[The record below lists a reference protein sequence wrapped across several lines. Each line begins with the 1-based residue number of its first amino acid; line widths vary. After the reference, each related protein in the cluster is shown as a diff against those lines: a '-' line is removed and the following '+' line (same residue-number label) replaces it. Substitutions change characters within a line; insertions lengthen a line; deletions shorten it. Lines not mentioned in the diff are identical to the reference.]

1 MDVVIHCLGMPFNG
15 ETVTKQSL
23 GGSESAAYYQ
33 ARELA
38 KRGHRVT
45 VFTSSTEEGVWDD
58 VRYCYSGEPQQGA
71 VLGDRFE
78 FYARNTPHDVLIIQ
92 RHPMAFHGAFASKV
106 NIWQLHDLA
115 LHRTNGIANHNM
127 WQVDAVTCVSE
138 WHKKQVC
145 DVYGFDPDFVQVV
158 PNGVDETIYRSS
170 GAAIGD
176 IQMIWPGAPVQLR
189 HDLHQSPVVE
199 RTNNAFLLLYQSR
212 PERGL
217 EHLVRPGGI
226 MDRLRD
232 TNAHLLVCTYNNH
245 PPQMAGYYNYL
256 AECAQALPN
265 VTMIGSLSKPQLA
278 ALQKS
283 CDLLV
288 YPTEFEEVSCIT
300 AMEAMHAGLPMLASD
315 VGALKETCAD
325 AGVELY
331 SLKDGRADEDVFVE
345 RIGFWASATV
355 ATGTLPRKRQ
365 LQLGAAKTR
374 RWSDAV
380 DRLESVIEECFE
392 RRKGTQAALVR
403 HCIEHSDIG
412 FLRRELPD
420 TSTWPNELMPEYD
433 EITDSTES
441 ELGVLY
447 AFTDSPAA
455 YKAHYDKHGGKYY
468 DDFEDQVIGEDVTRS
483 QRFMGVAQFVQQEVG
498 FAGDE
503 IRVLD
508 YGCAHGHYVMPL
520 AKAFPNARFVG
531 VDVNDRAVA
540 AAVKWAM
547 RDGVVNAEFCLGG
560 QDVFDNPGMLTPL
573 AYDETSMQFE
583 GNAAVAKQAH
593 RELFDVVIAGEVVE
607 HVPDWMDLLERF
619 RSVLKPGG
627 LLIITTPAGR
637 WEWQG
642 TEAFRDA
649 REHLHHFERHD
660 IVEICGN
667 NPVEILYAPAG
678 QDRTGQGLGSW
689 IWGVRPNEPFRMYDV
704 ERKRKLLAP
713 RETLSACMIVKDG
726 EKTLRKS
733 VDSFIDWVDEIIIAV
748 DPTTK
753 DRTCDVI
760 DQLRQDYRWKPI
772 TLINGL
778 PALEAGFDEAR
789 NRSIEQA
796 CGDWILW
803 VDADEEVRNPW
814 NLWKYLRPSQHNAYG
829 FPQVHYSAD
838 PDQVLTTDFPCR
850 LFRNRKGIKFFG
862 VVHEHPEIEP
872 GKAIPRSALR
882 HDVKFLHNGYVDEE
896 VRRKRYMRNLPLLH
910 RDLQK
915 YPERGLNRFLML
927 RDIAQ
932 GLMFEHEQTKGVVL
946 HGHKERAQEGINMWR
961 AMIEKDPL
969 RMVMDSLQFYS
980 HCVATLGMGF
990 DAEVTYRVA
999 KEIAPDLACNTNFK
1013 GRFATQDD
1021 YSKLI
1026 RKIEQEA
1033 TRHYDSKYL

>member
-38 KRGHRVT
+38 QRGHRVT

-58 VRYCYSGEPQQGA
+58 VRYCYSGEPAQGA

-145 DVYGFDPDFVQVV
+145 EVYGFDPEFVQVV
-158 PNGVDETIYRSS
+158 PNGVDSELYINNPVKIIDGDKWTGFTDKGLHVGQETFR
-170 GAAIGD
+170 
-176 IQMIWPGAPVQLR
+176 M
-189 HDLHQSPVVE
+189 
-199 RTNNAFLLLYQSR
+199 LYQSR

-232 TNAHLLVCTYNNH
+232 TNAHLLVCTYKNH
-245 PPQMAGYYNYL
+245 PPQMAGYYGYL
-256 AECAQALPN
+256 NECAQALPN
-265 VTMIGSLSKPQLA
+265 VEMIGSLSKPQLA

-288 YPTEFEEVSCIT
+288 YPSEFEEVSCIT

-315 VGALKETCAD
+315 VGALSETCDPTGGWLMPMA
-325 AGVELY
+325 
-331 SLKDGRADEDVFVE
+331 DGRADEDAFVRTIK
-345 RIGFWASATV
+345 RIIAGEVGGWHE
-355 ATGTLPRKRQ
+355 
-365 LQLGAAKTR
+365 AAKREQLCAAQTR

-380 DRLESVIEECFE
+380 DRLESVIEQCFD
-392 RRKGTQAALVR
+392 RREGSTSACLR

-412 FLRRELPD
+412 IIEDDAFEDKAFGDVIVVKTHEELR
-420 TSTWPNELMPEYD
+420 
-433 EITDSTES
+433 
-441 ELGVLY
+441 GLY

-455 YKAHYDKHGGKYY
+455 YKAHYDRHGGAYY
-468 DDFEDQVIGEDVTRS
+468 DQFEDQVVGEDVTRS
-483 QRFMGVAQFVQQEVG
+483 QRFMGVAQFLQQEVG
-498 FAGDE
+498 VAGDE

-531 VDVNDRAVA
+531 VDVNDRAIA

-547 RDGVVNAEFCLGG
+547 RDGVANAEFCLGG

-627 LLIITTPAGR
+627 LLIVTTPAGR

-660 IVEICGN
+660 IVDICGN

-678 QDRTGQGLGSW
+678 QDRTGKGLGSW

-713 RETLSACMIVKDG
+713 RETLSVCMIVKDG
-726 EKTLRKS
+726 EKTLRKA

-753 DRTCDVI
+753 DRTFDVI
-760 DQLRQDYRWKPI
+760 DQLRADYRWKPI

-915 YPERGLNRFLML
+915 YPERGLNRFLWL

-932 GLMFEHEQTKGVVL
+932 GLMFEHEQTQGVVL
-946 HGHKERAQEGINMWR
+946 NGHRERAQEGIDMWR

-980 HCVATLGMGF
+980 HCVATLGLGF

>member
-15 ETVTKQSL
+15 ETVATQSL

-38 KRGHRVT
+38 KRGHRVI
-45 VFTSSTEEGVWDD
+45 VFTSSTEEGVWDG
-58 VRYCYSGEPQQGA
+58 VKYCWAGNVSQESLLGE
-71 VLGDRFE
+71 RFD

-92 RHPMAFHGAFASKV
+92 RHPAAFHGTFASKV

-115 LHRTNGIANHNM
+115 LHRSSGMANHNM
-127 WQVDAVTCVSE
+127 WQVDAVTCVSQ
-138 WHKKQVC
+138 WHKDQVC
-145 DVYGFDPDFVQVV
+145 SVYGFDPDFVQVV
-158 PNGVDETIYRSS
+158 PNGVDEALYVD
-170 GAAIGD
+170 GAN
-176 IQMIWPGAPVQLR
+176 LR
-189 HDLHQSPVVE
+189 AWDHDEESRAHIAALMDAGKFV
-199 RTNNAFLLLYQSR
+199 LLYQSR

-232 TNAHLLVCTYNNH
+232 TNAHLLVCTYKNN
-245 PPQMAGYYNYL
+245 PPQMQGYYNYL
-256 AECAQALPN
+256 NECAQALPN
-265 VTMIGSLSKPQLA
+265 VTMLGSLSKPQLA

-315 VGALKETCAD
+315 VGALSETCTG
-325 AGVELY
+325 AGSVLITL
-331 SLKDGRADEDVFVE
+331 SDGHADEERFVRAIQNFLRLGE
-345 RIGFWASATV
+345 IESGFHLLKA
-355 ATGTLPRKRQ
+355 Q
-365 LQLGAAKTR
+365 QIYAAKTR

-380 DRLESVIEECFE
+380 DRLESVIEQCFE
-392 RRKGTQAALVR
+392 KRAGSVAAATR
-403 HCIEHSDIG
+403 HSIEHSDIQFALG
-412 FLRRELPD
+412 MQGAFTENQDANVIELRSRQEIRELYQFA
-420 TSTWPNELMPEYD
+420 E
-433 EITDSTES
+433 
-441 ELGVLY
+441 
-447 AFTDSPAA
+447 SPAA
-455 YKAHYDKHGGKYY
+455 YKAHYDRHGGAYY
-468 DDFEDQVIGEDVTRS
+468 DLFENQVIGEDVTRT
-483 QRFMGVAQFVQQEVG
+483 QRFMGVAKLLQQEISH
-498 FAGDE
+498 AGDE
-503 IRVLD
+503 LRVMD

-520 AKAFPNARFVG
+520 AKAFPNTRFVG
-531 VDVNDRAVA
+531 VDVNDRAIG

-547 RDGVVNAEFCLGG
+547 RDGVGNAEFCLGG
-560 QDVFDNPGMLTPL
+560 QDVFDNPGLLTPL

-583 GNAAVAKQAH
+583 GSAAVAKKAH
-593 RELFDVVIAGEVVE
+593 RELFDVVVAGEVVE

-642 TEAFRDA
+642 IESFRDA
-649 REHLHHFERHD
+649 REHLHHFERQD

-678 QDRTGQGLGSW
+678 NDRAGKGLGSW
-689 IWGVRPNEPFRMYDV
+689 IWGVRPNEPFREYDV

-733 VDSFIDWVDEIIIAV
+733 VDSFIDWVDELIIAV
-748 DPTTK
+748 DPTTR
-753 DRTCDVI
+753 DRTIAVI
-760 DQLRQDYRWKPI
+760 DQLKADYRWKPI
-772 TLINGL
+772 TVIDGL
-778 PALEAGFDEAR
+778 PALDAGFDEAR
-789 NRSIEQA
+789 NRSIDAA

-814 NLWKYLRPSQHNAYG
+814 NMWKYLRPSQHNAYG
-829 FPQVHYSAD
+829 FPQVHYSAE

-850 LFRNRKGIKFFG
+850 LFRTRKGIKFFG
-862 VVHEHPEIEP
+862 VVHEHPEIEV

-896 VRRKRYMRNLPLLH
+896 VRRNRYRRNLPLLH
-910 RDLQK
+910 RDLEK

-932 GLMFEHEQTKGVVL
+932 GLMFEHEQTQGIVL
-946 HGHKERAQEGINMWR
+946 HGQKERAVQGIDYWR
-961 AMIEKDPL
+961 TMVEKDPL

-980 HCVATLGMGF
+980 HCVATLGLGF
-990 DAEVTYRVA
+990 EAEVTYRVA
-999 KEIAPDLACNTNFK
+999 KDAAPDLACNTNFK

>member
-58 VRYCYSGEPQQGA
+58 VRYCYTGEPQQGA

-92 RHPMAFHGAFASKV
+92 RHPMAFHGAFTSKV

-145 DVYGFDPDFVQVV
+145 SVYGFDPDFVQVV
-158 PNGVDETIYRSS
+158 PNGVDESLYQCKTSIKHAKEGEWGYLS
-170 GAAIGD
+170 GGGYLAIDG
-176 IQMIWPGAPVQLR
+176 ISTQIPIPGEGRFVM
-189 HDLHQSPVVE
+189 
-199 RTNNAFLLLYQSR
+199 LYQSR

-245 PPQMAGYYNYL
+245 PPQMAGYYNHL
-256 AECAQALPN
+256 AQCAEALPN

-315 VGALKETCAD
+315 VGALAETCAG
-325 AGVELY
+325 AGVKLVP
-331 SLKDGRADEDVFVE
+331 LKDGRAEEDEFVDY
-345 RIGFWASATV
+345 IGVHAPVKTFS
-355 ATGTLPRKRQ
+355 LEKHQQ
-365 LQLGAAKTR
+365 LESAKTR

-380 DRLESVIEECFE
+380 DRLESVIEQCFE
-392 RRKGTQAALVR
+392 RRKGTEAAAIR
-403 HCIEHSDIG
+403 HCIEHSDIDFAVG
-412 FLRRELPD
+412 PVA
-420 TSTWPNELMPEYD
+420 T
-433 EITDSTES
+433 
-441 ELGVLY
+441 GVANAIVERTVHEMDALY
-447 AFTDSPAA
+447 QFTRSPAA

-483 QRFMGVAQFVQQEVG
+483 QRFMGVAQFVQQESMI
-498 FAGDE
+498 AGDE

-508 YGCAHGHYVMPL
+508 YGCAHGHYIMPL

-547 RDGVVNAEFCLGG
+547 RDGVANAEFCLGG

-678 QDRTGQGLGSW
+678 QDRTGKGLGSW

-753 DRTCDVI
+753 DRTFDVI

-829 FPQVHYSAD
+829 FPQVHYSSD

-850 LFRNRKGIKFFG
+850 LFRARKGIKFFG
-862 VVHEHPEIEP
+862 VVHEHPEIEV

-932 GLMFEHEQTKGVVL
+932 GLMFEHEQTQGVVL
-946 HGHKERAQEGINMWR
+946 HGQKERAQEGINMWR
-961 AMIEKDPL
+961 MMVEKDPL

>member
-1 MDVVIHCLGMPFNG
+1 MDIVLHCLGMPFNG

-38 KRGHRVT
+38 KRGHRVI

-58 VRYCYSGEPQQGA
+58 VKYCWAGEPSQA
-71 VLGDRFE
+71 HLLGERFE

-115 LHRTNGIANHNM
+115 LHRSAGMANHNM

-145 DVYGFDPDFVQVV
+145 DVYGFDPYFLQVV
-158 PNGVDETIYRSS
+158 PNGVDESLYDDFMDVEKSQAT
-170 GAAIGD
+170 D
-176 IQMIWPGAPVQLR
+176 HVDQLLCACNPR
-189 HDLHQSPVVE
+189 AE
-199 RTNNAFLLLYQSR
+199 NRFLLLYQSR

-232 TNAHLLVCTYNNH
+232 TKAHLLVCTYKNN

-256 AECAQALPN
+256 NECAQALPN
-265 VTMIGSLSKPQLA
+265 VTMLGSLSKSQLA

-288 YPTEFEEVSCIT
+288 YPSEFEEVSCIT
-300 AMEAMHAGLPMLASD
+300 AMEAMHAGLPLLASD
-315 VGALKETCAD
+315 VGALSETCSG
-325 AGVELY
+325 AGVKLVP
-331 SLKDGRADEDVFVE
+331 LKDGRADEDEFVDY
-345 RIGFWASATV
+345 IGVHAPVKTFS
-355 ATGTLPRKRQ
+355 LEKHQQ
-365 LQLGAAKTR
+365 LESAKTR

-380 DRLESVIEECFE
+380 DRLESVIEQCFE
-392 RRKGTQAALVR
+392 RRKGSAAACLR
-403 HCIEHSDIG
+403 HCIEHSDIAIIEDDG
-412 FLRRELPD
+412 FEDKAFGDAIVLTTHGEL
-420 TSTWPNELMPEYD
+420 
-433 EITDSTES
+433 S
-441 ELGVLY
+441 ELY
-447 AFTDSPAA
+447 AFAESQAA
-455 YKAHYDKHGGKYY
+455 YKAHYDRHGGAYY
-468 DDFEDQVIGEDVTRS
+468 DQFENQVIGEDVTRS
-483 QRFMGVAQFVQQEVG
+483 QRFMGVAQLLQQEIG
-498 FAGDE
+498 IAGDE

-508 YGCAHGHYVMPL
+508 YGCAHGHYIMPL
-520 AKAFPNARFVG
+520 AKAFPSARFVG
-531 VDVNDRAVA
+531 VDVNDRAIA
-540 AAVKWAM
+540 AATKWAM
-547 RDGVVNAEFCLGG
+547 RDGVYNSEFCLGG
-560 QDVFDNPGMLTPL
+560 QEVFDNPGFLTGL
-573 AYDETSMQFE
+573 VYDEDSMQFE
-583 GNAAVAKQAH
+583 GNAAVAKKAH

-607 HVPDWMDLLERF
+607 HVPDWLDLLERF

-642 TEAFRDA
+642 TESFREA

-678 QDRTGQGLGSW
+678 HDRTGKGLGSW
-689 IWGVRPNEPFRMYDV
+689 IWGVRPNEPFRIYDV

-733 VDSFIDWVDEIIIAV
+733 VDSFIDWVDELIIAV

-753 DRTCDVI
+753 DRTLEVI
-760 DQLRQDYRWKPI
+760 EQLRADYRWKPI
-772 TLINGL
+772 TTINGL

-789 NRSIEQA
+789 NLSIDPA

-862 VVHEHPEIEP
+862 VVHEHPETEP
-872 GKAIPRSALR
+872 GKAIARSALR

-915 YPERGLNRFLML
+915 YPERGLNRFLWL

-932 GLMFEHEQTKGVVL
+932 GLMFEHEQTQGIVL
-946 HGHKERAQEGINMWR
+946 HGQKERAQEGISMWR
-961 AMIEKDPL
+961 AMVEKDPL

-980 HCVATLGMGF
+980 HCVATLGLGF

-999 KEIAPDLACNTNFK
+999 KDAAPDLACNTNFK

>member
-1 MDVVIHCLGMPFNG
+1 MDVVIHCFGMPFNG
-15 ETVTKQSL
+15 ETVEKQSL

-45 VFTSSTEEGVWDD
+45 VFTSSTEEGIWDD
-58 VRYCYSGEPQQGA
+58 VRYCYSGEPSQGA

-78 FYARNTPHDVLIIQ
+78 FYTRNTPHDVLIIQ

-115 LHRTNGIANHNM
+115 LHRSSGIANHNM
-127 WQVDAVTCVSE
+127 WQVDAVTCVSQ
-138 WHKKQVC
+138 WHKDQVC
-145 DVYGFDPDFVQVV
+145 SVYGFDPDFVQVV
-158 PNGVDETIYRSS
+158 PNGVDEELYRERGLTTPDADYLGIPS
-170 GAAIGD
+170 GK
-176 IQMIWPGAPVQLR
+176 
-189 HDLHQSPVVE
+189 
-199 RTNNAFLLLYQSR
+199 FLLLYQSR

-232 TNAHLLVCTYNNH
+232 TNAHLLVCTYNNN

-256 AECAQALPN
+256 AECARALPN
-265 VTMIGSLSKPQLA
+265 VTMLGSLSKPQLA
-278 ALQKS
+278 SLQKS

-315 VGALKETCAD
+315 VGALKETCARVG
-325 AGVELY
+325 AYLIP
-331 SLKDGRADEDVFVE
+331 LTDGKADEIRFVSQIRHYLGDAE
-345 RIGFWASATV
+345 TDNSGSIELMRSF
-355 ATGTLPRKRQ
+355 Q
-365 LQLGAAKTR
+365 LEAAKTR

-380 DRLESVIEECFE
+380 DRLEAVIEQCFE
-392 RRKGTQAALVR
+392 RRNGTSAAVVR
-403 HCIEHSDIG
+403 HCIEHSDII
-412 FLRRELPD
+412 FAA
-420 TSTWPNELMPEYD
+420 
-433 EITDSTES
+433 
-441 ELGVLY
+441 ELGLQDSDIIVDRTCNAEVHELY
-447 AFTDSPAA
+447 RFIESAA
-455 YKAHYDKHGGKYY
+455 TYKAHYDKHGGKYY
-468 DDFEDQVIGEDVTRS
+468 DDFEAQVIGEDVTRT
-483 QRFMGVAQFVQQEVG
+483 QRFAGVAQMLQQEIG
-498 FAGDE
+498 IAGDE
-503 IRVLD
+503 IRVMD

-547 RDGVVNAEFCLGG
+547 RDGVANAEFCLGG
-560 QDVFDNPGMLTPL
+560 QDVFDNPSLLTPL
-573 AYDETSMQFE
+573 AYDENSMQFE
-583 GNAAVAKQAH
+583 GNAAVAKRSH

-627 LLIITTPAGR
+627 LMIVTTPAGR

-642 TEAFRDA
+642 TEAFRNA

-667 NPVEILYAPAG
+667 NPVEILYAPSG
-678 QDRTGQGLGSW
+678 HDHVGKGLGSW
-689 IWGVRPNEPFRMYDV
+689 IWGVRPNEPFREYDV

-713 RETLSACMIVKDG
+713 RETLSACMIVRDG

-733 VDSFIDWVDEIIIAV
+733 VESFIDWVDELIIAV

-753 DRTCDVI
+753 DRTCEVI
-760 DQLRQDYRWKPI
+760 EQLRADYRWKPI
-772 TLINGL
+772 TMINGL

-789 NRSIEQA
+789 NRSIDPA

-803 VDADEEVRNPW
+803 VDADEEVRNPS

-872 GKAIPRSALR
+872 GKAVPRSALR

-910 RDLQK
+910 RDLEK

-932 GLMFEHEQTKGVVL
+932 GLMFEHEQTQGVVL
-946 HGHKERAQEGINMWR
+946 HGQKERAQQGVDFWR
-961 AMIEKDPL
+961 TMVEKDPL

-980 HCVATLGMGF
+980 HCVATLGVGF
-990 DAEVTYRVA
+990 DAEVTYRVT

>member
-1 MDVVIHCLGMPFNG
+1 MDIVLHCLGMPFNG

-38 KRGHRVT
+38 KRGHRVI

-58 VRYCYSGEPQQGA
+58 VKYCYAGEPTQA
-71 VLGDRFE
+71 ALLGERFE
-78 FYARNTPHDVLIIQ
+78 FYTRNTPHDVLIIQ
-92 RHPMAFHGAFASKV
+92 RHPAAFHGAFASKV

-115 LHRTNGIANHNM
+115 LYRSSGMANHNM
-127 WQVDAVTCVSE
+127 WQVDAVTCVSQ
-138 WHKKQVC
+138 WHKDQVC
-145 DVYGFDPDFVQVV
+145 SVYGFDPEFVQVV
-158 PNGVDETIYRSS
+158 PNGVDEELYVRKANEDAEDQVSDLLDRAGLIGE
-170 GAAIGD
+170 GAK
-176 IQMIWPGAPVQLR
+176 
-189 HDLHQSPVVE
+189 
-199 RTNNAFLLLYQSR
+199 FLLLYQSR

-232 TNAHLLVCTYNNH
+232 TNAHLLVCTYKNNPAH
-245 PPQMAGYYNYL
+245 MMGYYNYL
-256 AECAQALPN
+256 NECAAALPN
-265 VTMIGSLSKPQLA
+265 VTMLGSLSKPQLA
-278 ALQKS
+278 SLQKS

-315 VGALKETCAD
+315 VGALRETCAG
-325 AGVELY
+325 AGVRLVP
-331 SLKDGRADEDVFVE
+331 LKDNRADEDGFVYEIRNVFLYLHD
-345 RIGFWASATV
+345 V
-355 ATGTLPRKRQ
+355 AGTETLNETDDLRWMQ
-365 LQLGAAKTR
+365 GQAAQTR

-380 DRLESVIEECFE
+380 DRLEGVIEQCFE
-392 RRKGTQAALVR
+392 RCEGSMDAAFR
-403 HCIEHSDIG
+403 HSIEHSDIQFIG
-412 FLRRELPD
+412 YAVVSGQQTDTAITAKTNEEL
-420 TSTWPNELMPEYD
+420 SLYQF
-433 EITDSTES
+433 SES
-441 ELGVLY
+441 
-447 AFTDSPAA
+447 AAA
-455 YKAHYDKHGGKYY
+455 YKAHYDRHGGAYY
-468 DDFEDQVIGEDVTRS
+468 DQFEDKVVGEDVTRS
-483 QRFMGVAQFVQQEVG
+483 QRFMGVAQLLEQEVHVSG
-498 FAGDE
+498 RE
-503 IRVLD
+503 LRVLD

-520 AKAFPNARFVG
+520 AKAFPHCRFVG
-531 VDVNDRAVA
+531 VDVNDRAIG
-540 AAVKWAM
+540 AAVKWAL
-547 RDGVVNAEFCLGG
+547 RDGVGNAEFCLGG
-560 QDVFDNPGMLTPL
+560 QEVFDNQSLLTPL
-573 AYDETSMQFE
+573 TYDADSVQYE
-583 GNAAVAKQAH
+583 GSAAVAKKAH
-593 RELFDVVIAGEVVE
+593 RDLFDVVIAGEVVE
-607 HVPDWMDLLERF
+607 HVPDWLDLLERF

-627 LLIITTPAGR
+627 LMIITTPAGR

-642 TEAFRDA
+642 TEAFREA
-649 REHLHHFERHD
+649 REHLHHFERQD
-660 IVEICGN
+660 IVEICGA
-667 NPVEILYAPAG
+667 NPVQILYAPAG
-678 QDRTGQGLGSW
+678 HDRAGNGLGSW
-689 IWGVRPNEPFRMYDV
+689 IWGVRPNQAFEMYDF

-733 VDSFIDWVDEIIIAV
+733 VDSFIDWVDELIIAV

-753 DRTCDVI
+753 DRTRDVI
-760 DQLRQDYRWKPI
+760 EQIANDYRWKPI
-772 TLINGL
+772 TVMDGL

-789 NRSIEQA
+789 NLSIEKA

-862 VVHEHPEIEP
+862 VVHEHPETEP
-872 GKAIPRSALR
+872 GKAIARSAMR

-896 VRRKRYMRNLPLLH
+896 TRRKRYMRNLPLLH

-915 YPERGLNRFLML
+915 YPDRGLNRFLWL

-932 GLMFEHEQTKGVVL
+932 GLMFEHEQTQGVVL
-946 HGHKERAQEGINMWR
+946 HGQKERAQEGIELWR
-961 AMIEKDPL
+961 QMVEKDPL
-969 RMVMDSLQFYS
+969 RMIMDSLQFYS
-980 HCVATLGMGF
+980 HCVATLGLGF

-999 KEIAPDLACNTNFK
+999 KDGAPDLACNTNFK